1 MDSTRSPI
9 GWEWKTYSNG
19 YTVVDPLVY
28 FVQDLQ
34 GKIFKLIFKEFK
46 GSSTGRIV
54 LQKELISITTGI
66 DEVEKSGFNAT
77 VYPNPVSDVMNLVIN
92 PGKSRNALVSLLDI
106 SGRTVLTR
114 RYDLQPEDLSTLQI
128 PVSGLPS
135 GIYMLKIQSGSNV
148 ISRKVVV
155 NK

>member
-1 MDSTRSPI
+1 
-9 GWEWKTYSNG
+9 
-19 YTVVDPLVY
+19 
-28 FVQDLQ
+28 
-34 GKIFKLIFKEFK
+34 
-46 GSSTGRIV
+46 
-54 LQKELISITTGI
+54 LQKEVNTITGI
-66 DEVEKSGFNAT
+66 DEVVKSGFNAA
-77 VYPNPVSDVMNLVIN
+77 VYPNPVSEVMNLVIN
-92 PGKSRNALVSLLDI
+92 PGKSGNALVSLLDI

-114 RYDLQPEDLSTLQI
+114 RYDLQPEELSTLRI